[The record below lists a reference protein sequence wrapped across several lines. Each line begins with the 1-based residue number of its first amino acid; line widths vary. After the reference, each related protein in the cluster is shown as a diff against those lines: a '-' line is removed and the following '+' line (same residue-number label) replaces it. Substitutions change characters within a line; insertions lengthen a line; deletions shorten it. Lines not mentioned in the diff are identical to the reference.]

1 MIKYCFI
8 LLLLFPL
15 VVQCQTKSDGIGDL
29 VRVNYTNIDTS
40 DVEVN
45 AVVKV
50 WTSYLKSRIYGWI
63 LKNDTLGFNAWNNEE
78 RESYPRPD
86 FVFSI
91 FPALFFFHTAVLNIE
106 PVDHNYYRILNCNS
120 VADSTGNVQIKAIYY
135 VLAGKTEGEYKLFN
149 YFYHE
154 KEKLKT
160 TDVGKVQYY
169 YPGYYPFSNEKA
181 RKFVEFQDSLS
192 ILFNQ
197 PVIHKL
203 TYIFDTNT
211 VSLMNRIGFIYQPML
226 PGAHDGRYITDDYL
240 LLSAS
245 DENHRHELV
254 HYFTSLENPDHILLF
269 DEGLATCL
277 GGNKGHDLK
286 WHANNLY
293 QYFIH
298 EMHSDTS
305 KIMGLDSMSKIT
317 DPLYVKGAIIMKYAI
332 DKYGFQKALT
342 LLSYPE
348 NKYTPEDVIAK
359 ELGIPRLQLN
369 SFLLE
374 YMKKYAGL

>member
-1 MIKYCFI
+1 
-8 LLLLFPL
+8 
-15 VVQCQTKSDGIGDL
+15 
-29 VRVNYTNIDTS
+29 VNYSNVDTT

-45 AVVKV
+45 SMVKV

-63 LKNDTLGFNAWNNEE
+63 LKNDTLGFNAWNTEE
-78 RESYPRPD
+78 KQLYPRPD

-91 FPALFFFHTAVLNIE
+91 FPALFFYRTTVLNIE
-106 PVDHNYYRILNCNS
+106 PVEYNYYRILNCNS
-120 VADSTGNVQIKAIYY
+120 VVDSTGNVQIKAIYY
-135 VLAGKTEGEYKLFN
+135 VLAKKIEGECKLFN
-149 YFYHE
+149 YFCYE

-160 TDVGKVQYY
+160 TDIGKVLYY
-169 YPGYYPFSNEKA
+169 YPGYYPFSQEKA

-192 ILFNQ
+192 VLFNQ
-197 PVIHKL
+197 PIIHKL
-203 TYIFDTNT
+203 IYIIDTNT

-226 PGAHDGRYITDDYL
+226 PGSKDGRYIADDYL

-254 HYFTSLENPDHILLF
+254 HYFTCLTNPDHILLF

-298 EMHSDTS
+298 ELHSDTS
-305 KIMGLDSMSKIT
+305 KIMSLDSMSKIT
-317 DPLYVKGAIIMKYAI
+317 DPVYVKGAIIMKYTI
-332 DKYGFQKALT
+332 DKYGFQKALI
-342 LLSYPE
+342 LLSYPKS
-348 NKYTPEDVIAK
+348 KYAPEDVIEK

-369 SFLLE
+369 SFILE
-374 YMKKYAGL
+374 YMKKYAAI